1 MLAFSIV
8 PVDRRDLRRALFS
21 LASGQGGYFT
31 AAQARRVGYSHQ
43 AQAHHVHAGN
53 WHRVDRGLFRLTEW
67 VPGEHDDLARW
78 TLWSKGKGVVSH
90 ETALAVHD
98 LGEFESA
105 RVHLTVPP
113 GFRKRDDAVRLH
125 IAGLPASDVAEHG
138 GFRVTT
144 PVRSLVDAAGSG
156 VDEEQLARAI
166 EDARARG
173 LVTARQLRERA
184 EAIDPRGALY
194 VERALGRAASS

>member
-1 MLAFSIV
+1 M
-8 PVDRRDLRRALFS
+8 PVDRRALRRALFS
-21 LASGQGGYFT
+21 LASTQGGYFT
-31 AAQARRVGYSHQ
+31 AAQARTVGYSHQ

-53 WHRVDRGLFRLTEW
+53 WHRIGRGLFRLTEW

-78 TLWSKGKGVVSH
+78 TLWSGGSGVVSH

-98 LGEFESA
+98 VGELESA

-125 IAGLPASDVAEHG
+125 VADLPAADVVEHA

-144 PVRSLVDAAGSG
+144 TTRSLVDIAGSG
-156 VDEEQLARAI
+156 VDEDQLVRAI
-166 EDARARG
+166 EDARAKG
-173 LVTARQLRERA
+173 LVTARQLRARA
-184 EAIDPRGALY
+184 EAVDPRAALY